1 VAFTISDVDGG
12 DQRLNVTFPYQAFDL
27 QLSYPSINELNTSI
41 RYFPIRRTLHQ
52 EIYMLGRAFLQEVYI
67 IMDYQRGNFSLFEA
81 AFGGNSRVTA
91 IAVDL
96 EGNPGNTTTASSN
109 PGNNTTASLNPGN
122 TTTASLQRTHRLST
136 GAYAGIGVGSA
147 MGILLLGAA
156 ALVWRRRSRSLN
168 SSEAEAT
175 FQKAEL
181 HGEEKPRL
189 EAMSSSRME
198 METTEPGYEI
208 EGSQTV
214 PFEMQ
219 GSEVPVYELGPK
231 NDQQA

>member
-1 VAFTISDVDGG
+1 LNESSHETNLRENRSVTFTISDADGDG
-12 DQRLNVTFPYQAFDL
+12 QRLNVTFLYQAFDL

-91 IAVDL
+91 IAAEL
-96 EGNPGNTTTASSN
+96 EG
-109 PGNNTTASLNPGN
+109 NPGN

-147 MGILLLGAA
+147 IGILLLGAA

-198 METTEPGYEI
+198 METTEPGHEI
-208 EGSQTV
+208 KGSQTV

-231 NDQQA
+231 NDRQA